1 MLSPDNARTAT
12 TDSTTTT
19 SSDTVILQ
27 MLQAQLE
34 RMRAMLYKYSDLFYQ
49 LIISGIIVLILM
61 TMASFT
67 ETFRATVLLMPFFT
81 IYIGVQSAYFLTYVV
96 FARIYATGIEQRIN
110 RLLKDEVLIAHK
122 QEAAYLFPLDGA
134 PQFAGVPL
142 RLRQT
147 FIGFITI
154 HFWITG
160 TVVIALSS
168 FRAWQ
173 LLPVIREEFPPV
185 ALYFPALILWS
196 LLHLVYLVWYFGT
209 RYYERRIMSIV
220 QDAYRADYDA
230 A

>member
-1 MLSPDNARTAT
+1 MSSPDNAHTAA

-19 SSDTVILQ
+19 ASSNALILQ
-27 MLQAQLE
+27 TLHAQLE
-34 RMRAMLYKYSDLFYQ
+34 RMRAMLYKYSELFYQ
-49 LIISGIIVLILM
+49 LIIVGIIVLILM
-61 TMASFT
+61 TMASLT

-81 IYIGVQSAYFLTYVV
+81 IYLGVQSAYFLTYVV

-110 RLLKDEVLIAHK
+110 RLLKDEALIAHK
-122 QEAAYLFPLDGA
+122 QEAAYLFPLDSA
-134 PQFAGVPL
+134 QFAGVPL

-160 TVVIALSS
+160 AVVIALSS

-173 LLPVIREEFPPV
+173 LLPVIQQEFPPV

-196 LLHLVYLVWYFGT
+196 LLHLAYLVWYFGT

-220 QDAYRADYDA
+220 QGSYGTDYDVA
-230 A
+230 

>member
-19 SSDTVILQ
+19 SSDAVILQ
-27 MLQAQLE
+27 TLHAQLE

-49 LIISGIIVLILM
+49 LIIIGIIVLILM
-61 TMASFT
+61 TMASLT

-122 QEAAYLFPLDGA
+122 QEAVYLFPLDGA
-134 PQFAGVPL
+134 QFAGVPL

-160 TVVIALSS
+160 AVVIALSS

-209 RYYERRIMSIV
+209 RHYERRLMSIV
-220 QDAYRADYDA
+220 RALYETQYGKT
-230 A
+230 

>member
-1 MLSPDNARTAT
+1 MLSPDNAHTAT

-27 MLQAQLE
+27 MLHAQLE

-49 LIISGIIVLILM
+49 LIIVGIIVLILM

-134 PQFAGVPL
+134 QFAGVPL

-160 TVVIALSS
+160 AVVIALSS
-168 FRAWQ
+168 YRACQ

>member
-1 MLSPDNARTAT
+1 MPSPDQTLSTENANDDAA
-12 TDSTTTT
+12 
-19 SSDTVILQ
+19 VLQ
-27 MLQAQLE
+27 MLHAQLE
-34 RMRAMLYKYSDLFYQ
+34 RMRAMLYKYSELFYQ
-49 LIISGIIVLILM
+49 LIVIGIIMLILM

-67 ETFRATVLLMPFFT
+67 ETFRSTVLLIPFFT

-96 FARIYATGIEQRIN
+96 FARVYATGLEQRIN
-110 RLLKDEVLIAHK
+110 RLLKDDILIAHR
-122 QEAAYLFPLDGA
+122 QEAAYLFPLKGA
-134 PQFAGVPL
+134 QFAGVPL

-160 TVVIALSS
+160 AIVIALSS

-173 LLPVIREEFPPV
+173 LLPVIKEEFPPV

-196 LLHLVYLVWYFGT
+196 LLHLIYLLWYFGT
-209 RYYERRIMSIV
+209 RYYERRIMLIV
-220 QDAYRADYDA
+220 QDTYHTDYDA

>member
-1 MLSPDNARTAT
+1 MPAPDQMLHTDNANDDA
-12 TDSTTTT
+12 
-19 SSDTVILQ
+19 VVLQ
-27 MLQAQLE
+27 TLHAQLE
-34 RMRAMLYKYSDLFYQ
+34 RMRAMLYKYSELFYQ
-49 LIISGIIVLILM
+49 LIIIGIIMLILM

-67 ETFRATVLLMPFFT
+67 ETFRATILLIPFFT

-110 RLLKDEVLIAHK
+110 RSLKEDILIAHC
-122 QEAAYLFPLDGA
+122 QEAAYLFPLNGA
-134 PQFAGVPL
+134 QFAGVPL

-160 TVVIALSS
+160 AIVIALSS

-173 LLPVIREEFPPV
+173 LLPVIKEEFPPV

-209 RYYERRIMSIV
+209 RYYERRIMAIV
-220 QDAYRADYDA
+220 SDSYRVEYDKA
-230 A
+230 

>member
-19 SSDTVILQ
+19 SSDAVILQ
-27 MLQAQLE
+27 TLHAQLE

-49 LIISGIIVLILM
+49 LIIIGIIVLILM

-110 RLLKDEVLIAHK
+110 RLLKNEVLIAHK

-134 PQFAGVPL
+134 QFAGVPL

-160 TVVIALSS
+160 AVVITLSS

-173 LLPVIREEFPPV
+173 LLPVIQQEFPPV

-209 RYYERRIMSIV
+209 RYYERRIMAIV
-220 QDAYRADYDA
+220 KQSYGTDYLGA
-230 A
+230 